1 LFLLKISPLSKEKPK
16 MQSRADFL
24 FSKIFF
30 LFGKQAKRGVC
41 GRILPK
47 KQLKTR
53 EGL

>member
-1 LFLLKISPLSKEKPK
+1 MSKEKPK

-24 FSKIFF
+24 FSKIFLRI
-30 LFGKQAKRGVC
+30 LFGKQAKKGVC